1 MRHVALLWIVAVCA
15 GATLPPRAAHAA
27 CDQPP
32 CVDAEPMWLPPAATR
47 FTLISDATAPDAGQ
61 LAASLTFAL
70 RWRPAALTVPAPSQ
84 DGRDVNLLAYAVD
97 AALGARLGL
106 GQRLELT
113 MVAPVGLYQ
122 RGSGIKGITDQ
133 RAEELPAQSLHDP
146 RLSFGYAF
154 DTGSARFGA
163 KLRFEAKVPL
173 GNADGLAGEASPV
186 ASPSVV
192 FNARLGHLTA
202 GLELGARLRRPV
214 DFYGSYIGSQALV
227 AAALDY
233 SLTRPRLS
241 FTFEEYLL
249 PSLVRRGASRYFPAE
264 WLLSTRL
271 APEAWRGLSV
281 GLAGGGGFPFS
292 STPTGQALAL
302 GVPAFR
308 GLVFVRFAPAS

>member
-1 MRHVALLWIVAVCA
+1 
-15 GATLPPRAAHAA
+15 
-27 CDQPP
+27 
-32 CVDAEPMWLPPAATR
+32 MWLPPAATQ
-47 FTLISDATAPDAGQ
+47 FALISDATAPGAEK
-61 LAASLTFAL
+61 LAAGATFAFRL
-70 RWRPAALTVPAPSQ
+70 RPAALTVPAPSS
-84 DGRDVNLLAYAVD
+84 DGRDVNLLRLAVD
-97 AALGARLGL
+97 ATLGLRLGI
-106 GQRLELT
+106 GQGLELT
-113 MVAPVGLYQ
+113 AVAPVGLYQ

-133 RAEELPAQSLHDP
+133 SAEELPAQSLHDP
-146 RLSFGYAF
+146 RIGFGYALS
-154 DTGSARFGA
+154 THVRGLGA
-163 KLRFEAKVPL
+163 KLRFEAKLPL
-173 GNADGLAGEASPV
+173 GNADALAGEASPV

-192 FNARLGHLTA
+192 FHARVGRLTA